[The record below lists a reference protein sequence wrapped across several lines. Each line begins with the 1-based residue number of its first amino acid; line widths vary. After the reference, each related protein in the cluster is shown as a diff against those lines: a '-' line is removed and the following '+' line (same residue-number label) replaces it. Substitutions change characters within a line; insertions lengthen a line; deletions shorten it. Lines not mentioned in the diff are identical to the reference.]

1 MAIDSFRPATR
12 AAFWRRGEL
21 SSQRS
26 GCAWRRLQWDARE
39 PRGQPAAVWRSAA
52 SCLLYSHVTHSRT
65 RLFLLLCLFQSPR
78 EGEEHETAALAT
90 RRLDQ
95 LPEMIRLWPGIFL
108 MTLQTLFSS
117 HISLRESFN
126 KSILGWKWFL
136 QLFIIV
142 VAVERGLSRLV
153 AFYGHLKTQ
162 GTK

>member
-1 MAIDSFRPATR
+1 MELAAVVPDADYNEMHVSSRDANLEVNRPQSGALLRPAVQAR
-12 AAFWRRGEL
+12 D
-21 SSQRS
+21 SQP
-26 GCAWRRLQWDARE
+26 DK
-39 PRGQPAAVWRSAA
+39 
-52 SCLLYSHVTHSRT
+52 T
-65 RLFLLLCLFQSPR
+65 FFLLCLFQSPR

-142 VAVERGLSRLV
+142 VSVERGLSSLV
-153 AFYGHLKTQ
+153 AFYGHLEIQ